1 MDDNARRR
9 RQEQPGSSSSN
20 PRHSVHDPN
29 APRRSYA
36 TGGLDRYRAA
46 PLHTDPPGPRSMAA
60 TTSYSGYYQEPAAAF
75 SHAMSQSTIAYPT
88 DYAQDSRQTQGYNT
102 YNTPMLYN
110 VPQAGTQSAVY
121 DTSQQFPSRQ
131 AAGLQMMTPDVAAP
145 YFPSEPANAAAAA
158 GLQPQTASSSTSA
171 VYQQSPAD
179 QRMLQQT
186 YPGSITSL
194 SGMAQTGAPE
204 QVVEEH
210 EYGTASTATASAS
223 TAAATAASTAMGEAY
238 EQYQGALREVF
249 TNIQNGVLQTASE
262 SLLGVSEW
270 LLSKVVELGLTGDD
284 EALYQD
290 RVKLWRDFN
299 HAWLSLC
306 QKQKDMLESGLPPQR
321 GQSLVSEEYLRK
333 MGQEIVRLCNGIERH
348 GLVDYECGV
357 WEELIIDIL
366 GQCLDLYDSGRNEA
380 SSSVS
385 NPSGVGRSS
394 HRGSR

>member
-9 RQEQPGSSSSN
+9 RQDQPGSSSSN
-20 PRHSVHDPN
+20 PRHSLHDPN
-29 APRRSYA
+29 ASRRSYGTA
-36 TGGLDRYRAA
+36 GLDRYRPA

-60 TTSYSGYYQEPAAAF
+60 TASYSGYYQEPAAAF
-75 SHAMSQSTIAYPT
+75 SHAMPQSTIAYST

-102 YNTPMLYN
+102 YNTSMLYN
-110 VPQAGTQSAVY
+110 VPQAGTQSTVY

-131 AAGLQMMTPDVAAP
+131 AAGLQMMPADVAAP
-145 YFPSEPANAAAAA
+145 YFPSEPTNAAAAA

-171 VYQQSPAD
+171 VYQSPAD

-186 YPGSITSL
+186 YPGSITSM
-194 SGMAQTGAPE
+194 SGMAQAGGPE
-204 QVVEEH
+204 QVVEEQ
-210 EYGTASTATASAS
+210 EYGTAATATTS
-223 TAAATAASTAMGEAY
+223 TAAASAASTAMGEAY

-306 QKQKDMLESGLPPQR
+306 QKQKDMLESGVPPQR

-333 MGQEIVRLCNGIERH
+333 MGQEIVRLCNNIERH

-366 GQCLDLYDSGRNEA
+366 GQCLDVYDNNRNEA

-394 HRGSR
+394 HHGSR